1 MPPNKPGL
9 IDTNLIIRYLVEDD
23 SKKAEAVEKLLKN
36 PGQKLI
42 LLDLTFAE
50 AIWVLSSLY
59 NLEKSQIIESLSAL
73 LDVKSIIANRK
84 ILRKALEYF
93 ANYNISFIDAYQAG
107 YALTKS
113 LEIYSYDKD
122 FDKLLDIKRTEPD

>member
-23 SKKAEAVEKLLKN
+23 PKKADAVEKLLKN

-59 NLEKSQIIESLSAL
+59 KLEKSQIIESLSAL
-73 LDVKSIIANRK
+73 LGVKSIVANRK

-93 ANYNISFIDAYQAG
+93 ANYNISFIDAYQVG
-107 YALTKS
+107 YAASRDLG
-113 LEIYSYDKD
+113 IYSYDKD
-122 FDKLLDIKRTEPD
+122 FDKLPDIKRTEPE

>member
-1 MPPNKPGL
+1 MPSNKPGL

-23 SKKAEAVEKLLKN
+23 PKKAEAVEKLLKN

-42 LLDLTFAE
+42 LLDLIFAE

-107 YALTKS
+107 YALTKN

>member
-1 MPPNKPGL
+1 MQPNKPGL

-23 SKKAEAVEKLLKN
+23 PKKADAVEKLLKN

-59 NLEKSQIIESLSAL
+59 KLEKSQIIESLSAL
-73 LDVKSIIANRK
+73 LGVKSIVANRK

-107 YALTKS
+107 YAASRDLG
-113 LEIYSYDKD
+113 IYSYDKD
-122 FDKLLDIKRTEPD
+122 FDKLPDIKRTEPE

>member
-1 MPPNKPGL
+1 MPKNKPEL

-23 SKKAEAVEKLLKN
+23 PKKADAVERLLKN
-36 PGQKLI
+36 PQAQLI

-50 AIWVLSSLY
+50 AIWVLSSFY
-59 NLEKSQIIESLSAL
+59 NLDKSQIIESLNAL
-73 LDVKSIIANRK
+73 LNVKSIIANRK
-84 ILRKALEYF
+84 VLRKALEYF

-107 YALTKS
+107 HAATRD

-122 FDKLLDIKRTEPD
+122 FDKLLDITRTEPD

>member
-1 MPPNKPGL
+1 MPSNKPGL

-23 SKKAEAVEKLLKN
+23 PKKADDVEKLLKN
-36 PGQKLI
+36 PGQRLI

-73 LDVKSIIANRK
+73 LDVKSIVANRK
-84 ILRKALEYF
+84 ILRKELEYF
-93 ANYNISFIDAYQAG
+93 ANYNVSFIDAYQAS
-107 YALTKS
+107 YALTKN

-122 FDKLLDIKRTEPD
+122 FDKLPDIKRTEPE